1 VNVPIQYDLFSQLV
15 IPEVVPGIVVP
26 AVVAEL
32 LQRNVEGDAV
42 PALEGVVVPH
52 HHIPN

>member
-1 VNVPIQYDLFSQLV
+1 M

-32 LQRNVEGDAV
+32 VQRNVECDAV
-42 PALEGVVVPH
+42 PALEGVEVPNH
-52 HHIPN
+52 HLPNCN